1 MRNDGFLTFVRCL
14 VLFILPLG
22 LISLNLN
29 LELLSTP
36 LLSNLGCPLVYLLV
50 PFASWKEERGDH
62 YRRHHLVVK
71 HIQAKKEVNIEI
83 LEKALC
89 FDEYS
94 QITEE
99 HMALCLDLYNNRIS
113 VPLPTPNSEHV
124 LPFSNL
130 VGAEQTTDYVSGC

>member
-1 MRNDGFLTFVRCL
+1 M
-14 VLFILPLG
+14 
-22 LISLNLN
+22 
-29 LELLSTP
+29 
-36 LLSNLGCPLVYLLV
+36 
-50 PFASWKEERGDH
+50 
-62 YRRHHLVVK
+62 
-71 HIQAKKEVNIEI
+71 NIEI

-113 VPLPTPNSEHV
+113 VHLPTPNSEHV